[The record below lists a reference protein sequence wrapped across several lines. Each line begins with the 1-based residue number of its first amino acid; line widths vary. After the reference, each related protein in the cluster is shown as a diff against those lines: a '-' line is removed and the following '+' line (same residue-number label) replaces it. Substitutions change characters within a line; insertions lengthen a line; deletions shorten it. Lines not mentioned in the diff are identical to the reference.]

1 MKALPVTAPVVPSN
15 VILLVPTVTL
25 LLAFTELTIIDLFK
39 LVVIVLLFRAT
50 VILESPLNFTVP
62 SLLIVALLPAV
73 SLSAVKFQVYAFCE
87 TALLIASATF
97 LASAMPAS
105 ALAVPFVTLMSFLF
119 ALSLVARLTS
129 PLPTFPLKARFTLF
143 NCATLTASV
152 SLVPAARPV
161 I

>member
-1 MKALPVTAPVVPSN
+1 M
-15 VILLVPTVTL
+15 LVPTVIVL
-25 LLAFTELTIIDLFK
+25 FAFTESTVIALFK
-39 LVVIVLLFRAT
+39 LVVIVLPFRAT

-73 SLSAVKFQVYAFCE
+73 SLSAVRYQLYAFCE

-97 LASAMPAS
+97 LASATPAS

-119 ALSLVARLTS
+119 ADIVSV
-129 PLPTFPLKARFTLF
+129 FPLA
-143 NCATLTASV
+143 
-152 SLVPAARPV
+152 LVV